1 MEPRARVG
9 KNRGQQSF
17 TDLELQHFLF
27 AHGDVPQSLD
37 GTKKVL
43 DELITD
49 FITELCFEAHRS
61 ASLAGRQKIKLDD
74 IRFACRKNP
83 IYLGRIEEMLEK
95 KKDIDS
101 TRKIVNPDD
110 DKLAKSAVK
119 AMEEELNEADDD
131 VDMHLGGK
139 LGKSFGKGGQGAGS
153 RR

>member
-1 MEPRARVG
+1 
-9 KNRGQQSF
+9 
-17 TDLELQHFLF
+17 
-27 AHGDVPQSLD
+27 
-37 GTKKVL
+37 
-43 DELITD
+43 
-49 FITELCFEAHRS
+49 
-61 ASLAGRQKIKLDD
+61 
-74 IRFACRKNP
+74 
-83 IYLGRIEEMLEK
+83 MLEK

-139 LGKSFGKGGQGAGS
+139 PGKSFGKGGQGAGS

>member
-1 MEPRARVG
+1 VVYKSEYSPV
-9 KNRGQQSF
+9 
-17 TDLELQHFLF
+17 QHFLF

-83 IYLGRIEEMLEK
+83 MYLGRIEDMLEK
-95 KKDIDS
+95 KKDIDL

-119 AMEEELNEADDD
+119 AMEEELNEDDD
-131 VDMHLGGK
+131 VVDGILIGK
-139 LGKSFGKGGQGAGS
+139 PGKSFGKGGQGAGP